1 MQKNSIQT
9 LSKLAIPLKSKGRFF
24 KEKETHLRSDFQ
36 RDRDRIIHSTAFR
49 RLKHKTQ
56 VFVNTSGDHFRTRI
70 THSLEVAQ
78 IARTLSKFFNLNED
92 LCETLSLAHDLGH
105 TPFGHAGEEALND
118 CMKKFGGFDHNIQTL
133 RIILFLE
140 NRYYDFRGLNL
151 TFETLDGLIKH
162 NGPIKNLRKFKKIL
176 KLSYFKKKIKF
187 SLSPSLEAQ
196 LASISD
202 DIAYNSHDLEDGLKA
217 NLFNLRDLENIPVLN
232 KILGKN
238 IIKKKIKLSQNPS
251 LEAQIA
257 SISDDIAYNSHDLED
272 GLKSNLFDLTDLE
285 NIPVLK
291 DIIFN
296 HKKKIKIFSLDLVI
310 RQIIR
315 EIINEMV
322 KDIIKTTKKNIIK
335 HKIKKIKDIYISHY
349 PIVSFSN
356 EMGEFDKE
364 IKKFLKKNMY
374 YHKSVKENTDQG
386 KKIIKNLFVNIMKNP
401 VKYLNVSNYEK
412 PNIERSVC
420 DFIAG
425 MTDRYAINLYKKI
438 K

>member
-1 MQKNSIQT
+1 MQKNSIQL
-9 LSKLAIPLKSKGRFF
+9 LSKLAVPLVSKGRFF
-24 KEKETHLRSDFQ
+24 REKQTSLRTDFQ

-56 VFVNTSGDHFRTRI
+56 VFINTSGDHFRTRI

-105 TPFGHAGEEALND
+105 TPFGHAGEEALNN

-140 NRYYDFRGLNL
+140 NRYYEFKGLNL
-151 TFETLDGLIKH
+151 TFETLDGLLKH
-162 NGPIKNLRKFKKIL
+162 NGPIKNNKK
-176 KLSYFKKKIKF
+176 Y
-187 SLSPSLEAQ
+187 
-196 LASISD
+196 
-202 DIAYNSHDLEDGLKA
+202 
-217 NLFNLRDLENIPVLN
+217 N
-232 KILGKN
+232 KILGNNHFKN
-238 IIKKKIKLSQNPS
+238 KLNFSSRPS

-272 GLKSNLFDLTDLE
+272 GLKSNLFKLKDLE
-285 NIPVLK
+285 SIPILK
-291 DIIFN
+291 TIIFK
-296 HKKKIKIFSLDLVI
+296 HKKKIKNYSLDLII

-315 EIINEMV
+315 DIINEMV
-322 KDIIKTTKKNIIK
+322 RDIIFTTQKNIKK
-335 HKIKKIKDIYISHY
+335 HKIKTLNDVYNSKY
-349 PIVSFSN
+349 PIVSFSKT
-356 EMGEFDKE
+356 MKIFDKK
-364 IKKFLKKNMY
+364 IKSFLKKKMY
-374 YHKSVKENTDQG
+374 YHKNVKIKTNQG
-386 KKIIKNLFVNIMKNP
+386 KEIIIKLFKSIRKNP
-401 VKYLNVSNYEK
+401 KRFINVSKYDK
-412 PNIERSVC
+412 SNILRSIC